1 MKRWSSTTQ
10 KMTVGWQSTARCA
23 SQTCC
28 VSHAAC
34 ARTVA
39 RADHA
44 AGQVYDVTNFL
55 DEHPGGAE
63 VMMEVAGKV
72 VHPDASADGKTKCYA
87 RRKPHRTDS
96 SAGLH
101 ALLVVSQSLQV
112 GLLRGKREPFSD
124 FVFALQF

>member
-44 AGQVYDVTNFL
+44 AGQVYDVTNFM

-63 VMMEVAGKV
+63 VMMEVAGRLSIPTQPLIAK
-72 VHPDASADGKTKCYA
+72 PNAMLAESRA
-87 RRKPHRTDS
+87 RQGFTPCLKFLNVFILSRRAERGSLFGTS
-96 SAGLH
+96 T
-101 ALLVVSQSLQV
+101 LLCRS
-112 GLLRGKREPFSD
+112 EN
-124 FVFALQF
+124 